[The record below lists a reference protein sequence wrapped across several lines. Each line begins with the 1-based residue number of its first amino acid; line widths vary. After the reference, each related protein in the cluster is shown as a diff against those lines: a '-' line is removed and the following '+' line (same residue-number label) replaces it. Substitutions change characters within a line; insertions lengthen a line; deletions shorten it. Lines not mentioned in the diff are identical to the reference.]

1 MKKFAE
7 QLYIT
12 KQRTMNV
19 DMETDKKPTDGRE
32 AEILFSKT
40 VKAGQ
45 RIYYI
50 DVKQNRRDEMYLS
63 ITESKK
69 MLSGSQEM
77 PQVSFEKHKIFLFHE
92 DFKKFGEALQQAFSF
107 VNEKQGEAPERPEYP
122 SSNEESSDAIKLDL
136 DF

>member
-1 MKKFAE
+1 MFMEAEKKGQE
-7 QLYIT
+7 
-12 KQRTMNV
+12 RR
-19 DMETDKKPTDGRE
+19 D

-50 DVKQNRRDEMYLS
+50 DVKENRRGEMYVS

-69 MLSGSQEM
+69 TQSG
-77 PQVSFEKHKIFLFHE
+77 PQDAPSVSYEKHKIFLFRE
-92 DFKKFGEALQQAFSF
+92 DFGKFDEALREVFSF
-107 VNEKQGEAPERPEYP
+107 VSNEQGQAERPQQDDTLEQ
-122 SSNEESSDAIKLDL
+122 ETEDAIKIDL